1 MARPNGRRSLSQPVN
16 ETKLR
21 NKKLPAA
28 LREVLMSA
36 DCPVLETLY
45 QKAQSKQ
52 DQPDKSKPKCVG
64 RKEGERANLTEQA
77 SQAKRHGNPKGD

>member
-1 MARPNGRRSLSQPVN
+1 
-16 ETKLR
+16 
-21 NKKLPAA
+21 
-28 LREVLMSA
+28 MSA

-77 SQAKRHGNPKGD
+77 SQAKRHGNPKGWRRFAFKASQKRDFLFFPLI

>member
-1 MARPNGRRSLSQPVN
+1 
-16 ETKLR
+16 
-21 NKKLPAA
+21 
-28 LREVLMSA
+28 MSA

-64 RKEGERANLTEQA
+64 RKEGERASLTEQA